1 MNRQETAQTLVIMRT
16 IWPNIAVD
24 DATIQAWQWALGD
37 MPMAVV
43 EPELKRWMRT
53 SQFPPKPAEILG
65 LIAEGLTDLPTPGE
79 AWLMV
84 RARMNGAYRAE
95 DRGYWSVPQ
104 EVKDAVEQ
112 TGGMYNLRESQNFG
126 YDETRF
132 LKLYA
137 EIRDRTIKDLQV
149 NGISPE
155 LMGRAL
161 GSGSPT
167 ELPATT
173 PHRIYQLNSR

>member
-37 MPMAVV
+37 MPMAVI

-53 SQFPPKPAEILG
+53 SQFPPKPAEILA
-65 LIAEGLTDLPTPGE
+65 LIAEKLTDLPTPGE
-79 AWLMV
+79 AWALV
-84 RARMNGAYRAE
+84 RARMSGAYRSE
-95 DRGYWSVPQ
+95 DRGYWSVPD
-104 EVKDAVEQ
+104 EVKDAVQ
-112 TGGMYNLRESQNFG
+112 QAGGMYNLRQSEDPG

-137 EIRDRTIKDLQV
+137 AIRDRVIKDIQV
-149 NGISPE
+149 NGIPPE
-155 LMGRAL
+155 LMERAL
-161 GSGSPT
+161 GTPASPQ
-167 ELPATT
+167 LPEEN
-173 PHRIYQLNSR
+173 PVRIYQLNGR